1 VHKIVY
7 TYSLFKPHVLL
18 LNRTQLTH

>member
-1 VHKIVY
+1 VY